1 MHPFVP
7 GQRWLS
13 ETQGDLGLGLVTGV
27 DERCVQIAFPA
38 TGETRLY
45 ALRNAPLAR
54 AEIDPGER
62 IRDRAGH
69 ELTVVGRDEVSG
81 LITYHCEDIDGAH
94 CTLREVELDDH
105 LHLNRPRQRLL
116 AGRIDPDLWFT
127 LRYEAWLQGMAEA
140 DSPVLGLVGARIG
153 LIPHQIYIAAE
164 VAGRY
169 APRVLLADEV
179 GLGKTIEAGLILHRL
194 LLTGRA
200 ERVLILVPEP
210 LLHQWLVELRRRF
223 NLPLALFDR
232 DRLAAMDG
240 GQIGGARPESLL
252 HSGHVPP
259 PSGPLA
265 SPDKAATDDG
275 QGNPFHAEQ
284 RVLCSL
290 DLLTGDPAAARA
302 ALAGN
307 WDLLVVDEA
316 HHLAWAPPAIPCTQ
330 PETSLAYD
338 LVADLAAHT
347 PGVLLLTAT
356 PEQLG
361 RAGHFG
367 RLRLLDP
374 ERFHDYAAF
383 LDEEHRYAPVAELA
397 SRLLAGE
404 APGEADRALLDPLM
418 GDCTGLAP
426 AQILERLLDRHGTG
440 RVLFRNTRAAIPGFP
455 GRVPN
460 GHPLPLPAA
469 YTDLAT
475 DGAALLTPEAAYGHG
490 WTEVDPRI
498 DWLIATLRALR
509 PAKVLL
515 ICARAQTVLDLREA
529 LMRRAGIHAAV
540 FHEGMEIVERDR
552 AAAYFAAVE
561 DGTQVL
567 LCSEIGSEGRNF
579 QFAHHLILFDLPLEP
594 DLLEQRIGRLDRI
607 GQRETIR
614 IEAPYFTGS
623 PCEALYRWYSE
634 GLGALGAVCHGAAAV
649 YAELREDLYATV
661 ADPSRCNALVARAA
675 ARSAEV
681 NAELAAGRDRLLE
694 LHSHRP
700 EVSASLVDMI
710 EAQDAGRSVGDW
722 ICRLWDAFGIDSEP
736 GPGGALVVRPGP
748 HMLHEGFPGL
758 PEDGLTATF
767 DRAAALA
774 HEDREFL
781 TWEHPMVRGAMEL
794 VTHSDLGSS
803 ALTLLR
809 DRRFK
814 PATLLL
820 EAVYIAECPA
830 PPALGIARFL
840 PPTALRLVIDAQG
853 RDLADTLPHAK
864 LRGDCLTRNRKLVSA
879 IVKSQAERLGIML
892 GHAETLARDAA
903 IRLQGDAKTRMRALL
918 GEELDRLRALA
929 AVNPNVRREELAY
942 LDGLG
947 DLIARHLE
955 RASLRLDA
963 LRLIVT
969 G

>member
-13 ETQGDLGLGLVTGV
+13 ETQSDLGLGLVTGV

-45 ALRNAPLAR
+45 ALRDAPLAR
-54 AEIDPGER
+54 VEIDPGER
-62 IRDRAGH
+62 IRDRAGR
-69 ELTVVGRDEVSG
+69 ELTVVGRDQAAG
-81 LITYHCEDIDGAH
+81 LITYRCEDLDGVASA
-94 CTLREVELDDH
+94 LREIELDDH

-140 DSPVLGLVGARIG
+140 GSKVLGLVGARIG

-200 ERVLILVPEP
+200 QRILILVPEP

-232 DRLAAMDG
+232 DRLAAMDAD
-240 GQIGGARPESLL
+240 QS
-252 HSGHVPP
+252 
-259 PSGPLA
+259 
-265 SPDKAATDDG
+265 SPFET
-275 QGNPFHAEQ
+275 EQ

-302 ALAGN
+302 ALAGD

-316 HHLAWAPPAIPCTQ
+316 HHLAWAPPATPDAQ

-383 LDEEHRYAPVAELA
+383 LSEEHHYAPVAELA
-397 SRLLAGE
+397 ARLLAGE

-418 GDCTGLAP
+418 GDCAGLTP
-426 AQILERLLDRHGTG
+426 GQILERLVDRHGTG

-455 GRVPN
+455 GRVPS

-469 YTDLAT
+469 YADLAA
-475 DGAALLTPEAAYGHG
+475 DGAAALTPEVAYGPG

-498 DWLIATLRALR
+498 DWLIATLRSLR

-529 LMRRAGIHAAV
+529 LMRRSGIHAAV

-552 AAAYFAAVE
+552 AAAYFAAAE
-561 DGTQVL
+561 DGTQIL

-607 GQRETIR
+607 GQTETIR
-614 IEAPYFTGS
+614 IEVPYFTGS
-623 PCEALYRWYSE
+623 PGETLYRWYAQ

-649 YAELREDLYATV
+649 YGELREEL
-661 ADPSRCNALVARAA
+661 NAALTDGTRGDALIARAA
-675 ARSAEV
+675 TRTAEV

-700 EVSASLVDMI
+700 QVSAALVDSI

-722 ICRLWDAFGIDSEP
+722 IGRLWDAFGIDSEP

-748 HMLHEGFPGL
+748 HMLQESFPGL

-781 TWEHPMVRGAMEL
+781 TWEHPMVRGALEL
-794 VTHSDLGSS
+794 LTGSDLGSS

-809 DRRFK
+809 DKRFK

-830 PPALGIARFL
+830 PPALGVTRFL

-853 RDLADTLPHAK
+853 RDLAKLLPHGK
-864 LRGDCLTRNRKLVSA
+864 LRGDCLTRNRKLVAA
-879 IVKSQAERLGIML
+879 IVRSQAERLGAML
-892 GHAETLARDAA
+892 KQAEVFAQKSADGLRQEAVGRMHA
-903 IRLQGDAKTRMRALL
+903 ML

-929 AVNPNVRREELAY
+929 AVNPNVRKEELAY
-942 LDGLG
+942 LEGLG
-947 DLIARHLE
+947 DLCARHLE
-955 RASLRLDA
+955 RTSLRLDA

-969 G
+969 A